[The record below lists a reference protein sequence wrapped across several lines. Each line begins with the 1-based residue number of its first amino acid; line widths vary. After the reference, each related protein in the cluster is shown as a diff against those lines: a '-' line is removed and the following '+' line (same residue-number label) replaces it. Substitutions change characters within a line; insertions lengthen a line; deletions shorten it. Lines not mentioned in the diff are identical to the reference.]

1 VTGDLAALSG
11 LFGVAFLAATIFP
24 AQSEI
29 VLAGMVLAGH
39 WPVPL
44 LVVVASLGNV
54 LGSLTNWWLGRFIAR
69 FEGRRWFPVSRAQ
82 VARAEGWYHRWGK
95 WSLLMSWAPV
105 VGDPLTVV
113 AGVLRE
119 PLPTFVALVTVAKAG
134 RYVVVAWLANLW
146 V

>member
-1 VTGDLAALSG
+1 MDLAGLAG

-29 VLAGMVLAGH
+29 VLAGMVLAER
-39 WPVPL
+39 WPAWL
-44 LVVVASLGNV
+44 LVLVASVGNV
-54 LGSLTNWWLGRFIAR
+54 LGSVTNWWLGRFIAR
-69 FEGRRWFPVSRAQ
+69 FEGRRWFPVGRAQ
-82 VARAEGWYHRWGK
+82 VARAEGWYHHWGK

-105 VGDPLTVV
+105 IGDPLTVV

-119 PLPTFVALVTVAKAG
+119 PLPTFVLLVTVAKVA
-134 RYVVVAWLANLW
+134 RYVVVAWLAHAW